1 MANSE
6 MFVNPEEIR
15 VCANRLKQYAED
27 MNNTLEDF
35 RRKEK
40 STEEIYECNSATD
53 MRDKF
58 ATLEPELEKFTA
70 YLRKVAAYLTQNVA
84 EPAEVVDQIAAQNVA
99 SIRKPQ

>member
-6 MFVNPEEIR
+6 LFVNPEEIR
-15 VCANRLKQYAED
+15 VCANRLKQYAEEMD
-27 MNNTLEDF
+27 GTLQDF
-35 RRKEK
+35 RTKIK
-40 STEEIYECNSATD
+40 STEEFYEANSAME

-58 ATLEPELEKFTA
+58 ANLEPELGKFTA

-84 EPAEVVDQIAAQNVA
+84 DTAEVVDQIAAQNVA